1 MLSHDTDVVRFT
13 LNSLIEGPTNG
24 HSQFVGRESVD
35 YLLLGFAK
43 LLGSCLDRI
52 QRAGIQVDTLD
63 LASNLFDRYL
73 FPDLSLPSDEEIVPQ
88 VPILHNRTR
97 MEMYNILTM
106 LIEDEKN
113 YLSVVDN
120 MEDLIPKGPFE
131 ILSANKNFDSFGRYR
146 LIGAF

>member
-1 MLSHDTDVVRFT
+1 MLYVFT
-13 LNSLIEGPTNG
+13 LIYIKKGLLMEI
-24 HSQFVGRESVD
+24 SQFVGRESVD

-88 VPILHNRTR
+88 VPVLHNRTR

-120 MEDLIPKGPFE
+120 LEDLIPKGSFE
-131 ILSANKNFDSFGRYR
+131 YLFAHDNPYYFG
-146 LIGAF
+146 